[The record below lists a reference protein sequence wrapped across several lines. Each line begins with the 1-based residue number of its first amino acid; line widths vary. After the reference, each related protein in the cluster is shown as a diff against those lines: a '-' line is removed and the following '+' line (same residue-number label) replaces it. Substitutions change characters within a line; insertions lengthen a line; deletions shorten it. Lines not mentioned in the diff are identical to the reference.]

1 MTTAT
6 TTTTMTT
13 TATPTEANTL
23 HTLDTLSAQRNALES
38 ASLTIFEDQVMTPLE
53 PLWQPFASH
62 LSMET
67 GQDAPSPALN
77 AARMMGIYSPLDNCE
92 EGLDAL
98 DAFAEADVWTHSVNA
113 AEEAL
118 RRLEPHTHG
127 LNLNQITLT
136 LALGNLSRLDMNYGA
151 YTGMQTP
158 TEQGHVALVMGY
170 PNPTGTPRLPVAAA
184 HELHHIVRFAFEPF
198 MPGLTLGKYLVAEGL
213 AEAFGLE
220 VANDPQLVGPY
231 CTALSATQMTNLKPR
246 FAEAIHEAD
255 FNVVRGYI
263 FGDWAAEQFHYPKQN
278 VPDFA
283 GYSIGFALVQAYL
296 ARTGQT
302 ATQAT
307 YVPWQEIVEAS
318 GYFG

>member
-1 MTTAT
+1 MTAT
-6 TTTTMTT
+6 TTS
-13 TATPTEANTL
+13 EISIL
-23 HTLDTLSAQRNALES
+23 HTIDTLSAQRKALE
-38 ASLTIFEDQVMTPLE
+38 AVSLSMFEDQVMNPLE
-53 PLWQPFASH
+53 PFWQPFASR
-62 LSMET
+62 LPVAD

-77 AARMMGIYSPLDNCE
+77 AARMMGIYSPLDDCDI
-92 EGLDAL
+92 GLEAL
-98 DAFAEADVWTHSVNA
+98 DAFAKADVWARSVNA
-113 AEEAL
+113 GNEAL
-118 RRLEPHTHG
+118 RRLEPHSHG
-127 LNLNQITLT
+127 LTLNQVTLT
-136 LALGNLSRLDMNYGA
+136 LALGNLTMLNMDYGA

-170 PNPTGTPRLPVAAA
+170 PNPIGTPRLAVAAA

-213 AEAFGLE
+213 AEAFALE
-220 VANDPQLVGPY
+220 VVGNPQLVGPY
-231 CTALSATQMTNLKPR
+231 CTALSAEQLINLKPR
-246 FAEAIHEAD
+246 FAEAINEAD

-302 ATQAT
+302 TSQAS
-307 YVPWQEIVEAS
+307 YVPWQEIVATS
-318 GYFG
+318 GYFD